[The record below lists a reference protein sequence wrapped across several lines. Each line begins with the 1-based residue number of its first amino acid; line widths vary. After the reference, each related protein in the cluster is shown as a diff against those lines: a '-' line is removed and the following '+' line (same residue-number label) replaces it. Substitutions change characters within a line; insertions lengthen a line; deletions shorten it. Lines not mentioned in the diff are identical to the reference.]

1 MLLTSLF
8 SNDTHLNGHPMN
20 DSDSPPTGKAT
31 TIKKFFSRQTS
42 VAIDIAA
49 SPERIWNLLTNAE
62 SFPSWNSTIVEL
74 TGKIAPGERIVLRST
89 LAPDRKFKLKV
100 KEFQPN
106 KRLVWGDPMGTRIF
120 TLDSTTGV
128 ETRFSMTETIG
139 GPIFPLF
146 AGMIPPFD
154 DSFTQFAADLK
165 RAAEVQN

>member
-1 MLLTSLF
+1 MNTS
-8 SNDTHLNGHPMN
+8 S
-20 DSDSPPTGKAT
+20 SPPTGKAT

-49 SPERIWNLLTNAE
+49 SPEKIWKLLTNAE

-74 TGKIAPGERIVLRST
+74 TGKIAPREKIVLRST

-100 KEFQPN
+100 KEFDPN
-106 KRLVWGDPMGTRIF
+106 KRLVWGDAMGTRIF
-120 TLDSTTGV
+120 TLDTQSSG
-128 ETRFSMTETIG
+128 ETRFAMSETIG

-154 DSFTQFAADLK
+154 DSFNQFAADLK
-165 RAAEVQN
+165 KAAEERT